1 MTKKKSPEELAE
13 AKRETAER
21 RAFAKGKVAGNG
33 VKTGAGKGKAEKAS
47 KPKADAKKT
56 SAPKA
61 SKATGATKP
70 KAPTGRAM
78 AGKAQPAL
86 NEAIAKAREGLLN
99 PNGKGDTSVSHGF
112 SGEPLKHIVG
122 PAPKASK
129 PKTTVA
135 AAITELL
142 DDDIATR
149 KAALKRDID
158 ASEWRRPRTVSN
170 TIESTAHRQHLT
182 DRVEAE
188 TEAEEA
194 LIGAR
199 AELSKAHLETT
210 KAPRPRC
217 SDQRRDKQRN
227 EVGRSH
233 EDLDVRLTRDEQ
245 LETAESC
252 AHYVASRARLKEA
265 KKDVD
270 TTLAN
275 LVKGYDERISTYS
288 RAVETGVLSVPVVT
302 IDLLENGEV
311 RTIRADDGRIITKR
325 KATQDELQPPLFG
338 GGEGPGT
345 SFGPTHG
352 DEDTSDSD
360 EEAAE

>member
-158 ASEWRRPRTVSN
+158 ASEWRMPRTVSN

-199 AELSKAHLETT
+199 AELS
-210 KAPRPRC
+210 
-217 SDQRRDKQRN
+217 N
-227 EVGRSH
+227 
-233 EDLDVRLTRDEQ
+233 
-245 LETAESC
+245 
-252 AHYVASRARLKEA
+252 
-265 KKDVD
+265 
-270 TTLAN
+270 
-275 LVKGYDERISTYS
+275 S

>member
-33 VKTGAGKGKAEKAS
+33 VKTGAGKASKAEKSS
-47 KPKADAKKT
+47 KPAKK
-56 SAPKA
+56 
-61 SKATGATKP
+61 ATKT
-70 KAPTGRAM
+70 KA
-78 AGKAQPAL
+78 KAQPAPKEKAEKPSASVKAPKPTKL
-86 NEAIAKAREGLLN
+86 SKAKA
-99 PNGKGDTSVSHGF
+99 
-112 SGEPLKHIVG
+112 I
-122 PAPKASK
+122 
-129 PKTTVA
+129 
-135 AAITELL
+135 ITELL

-149 KAALKRDID
+149 TAAVKRDVD
-158 ASEWRRPRTVSN
+158 ASEWRQPRVTAGG
-170 TIESTAHRQHLT
+170 IESTAHRQHLT

-188 TEAEEA
+188 TEAEDA
-194 LIGAR
+194 LNTAR
-199 AELSKAHLETT
+199 NELSKAHLETT

-311 RTIRADDGRIITKR
+311 WTIRADDGRIITKR
-325 KATQDELQPPLFG
+325 QATKDEMQVPIFG
-338 GGEGPGT
+338 G
-345 SFGPTHG
+345 SDFG
-352 DEDTSDSD
+352 DDTQNT
-360 EEAAE
+360 EAAQ